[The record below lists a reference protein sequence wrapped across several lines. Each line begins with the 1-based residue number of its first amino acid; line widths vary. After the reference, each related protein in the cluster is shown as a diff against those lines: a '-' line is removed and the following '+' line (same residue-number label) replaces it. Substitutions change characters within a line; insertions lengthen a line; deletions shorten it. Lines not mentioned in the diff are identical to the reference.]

1 MTRLRF
7 WVCLWSVTLI
17 GGLIGLGDVGAG
29 ESQGDSPQQPFFALC
44 MDTHDAKK
52 RDLEQQA
59 QMLKELGYDGAGH
72 IGLDQVKERLSTLDQ
87 VGLRLFQIYV
97 VIDVGPDRQPYDPR
111 LPECFSLLEGRG
123 TQVALTLRGLPP
135 GDPLGDLRAVPTLR
149 ALADAAAASRVEL
162 VLYPHTGDWVQ
173 SIEDAVRVAEKV
185 DRPNLGVMF
194 NLCHWLRVSP
204 DRDFERALR
213 LCRPWLRAVSIN
225 GAEEHSDKPDW
236 SEYIQPLGKGS
247 FDVPRFLRA
256 LREVGYTGPIGLQC
270 YGIPG
275 DAAEHLA
282 YSLAVWRRYQEE
294 LSHNQATQP
303 GR

>member
-1 MTRLRF
+1 MIRFRF
-7 WVCLWSVTLI
+7 WACLWSLTLI
-17 GGLIGLGDVGAG
+17 GGLSDLGGVDAG
-29 ESQGDSPQQPFFALC
+29 ESGGAASQPFFALC

-59 QMLKELGYDGAGH
+59 RMLKELGYDGAGH
-72 IGLDQVKERLSTLDQ
+72 IGLDRVQERLSTLDQ

-97 VIDVGPDRQPYDPR
+97 VVDVGPERQAYDPR
-111 LPECFSLLEGRG
+111 LLECFSLLKGRG
-123 TQVALTLRGLPP
+123 TQVALTLRGLPA
-135 GDPLGDLRAVPTLR
+135 GDPSGDPRAVSVLR
-149 ALADAAAASRVEL
+149 ELADAAAANGVEL

-173 SIEDAVRVAEKV
+173 AVEDAVRVAEKV

-204 DRDFERALR
+204 DRDFQRALR

-225 GAEEHSDKPDW
+225 GAEEYSEKGDW

-247 FDVPRFLRA
+247 FDVLRFLKE
-256 LREVGYTGPIGLQC
+256 LHEIGYSGPIGLQC

-275 DAAEHLA
+275 DAAEHLSA
-282 YSLAVWRRYQEE
+282 SMVTWRRYQEE
-294 LSHNQATQP
+294 LSGSLTPQP
-303 GR
+303 NR